1 LPLESDDAVLDVMPT
16 DPEIFG
22 FGNLWFTP
30 AYQASEWVI
39 VPNRGGKE

>member
-1 LPLESDDAVLDVMPT
+1 MPLESDDAVLDVMPT
-16 DPEIFG
+16 DPEILG